1 MNKERAG
8 ELFIFSEVATWG
20 LFPVITVLSF
30 KAVPSM
36 ISLALSTFFS
46 SIFFLLIVLFRGK
59 LHELKNILLWKYV
72 LGIVLFIGVLFYAFY
87 FWGLTKT
94 TPGNAGLIGLFEI
107 FTSYLLFNLIRK
119 EHFSFESKIGA
130 ALMILGAIIVLA
142 PNFSSVNF
150 GDLFILIA
158 TFCAPLGNLFQ
169 QKAKTIASTEA
180 ILFLRSIIAT
190 PIIFLLAYAF
200 EQHLVM
206 SEVKESFLFLILN
219 GLIILGLSKMFW
231 LEGIARISVTKA
243 NALGSLAPLFTLLAA
258 WVFLHQA
265 PTLWQITSLVPLFLG
280 VLLLT
285 NNLKLK
291 YSYAQSN

>member
-87 FWGLTKT
+87 YFGLTKT

-107 FTSYLLFNLIRK
+107 FTSYLFFNLIRK

-130 ALMILGAIIVLA
+130 ALMILGAIIVLV

-150 GDLFILIA
+150 GDFFIIIA
-158 TFCAPLGNLFQ
+158 TFCAPLGNFLQ
-169 QKAKTIASTEA
+169 QKAKLISSTET

-190 PIIFLLAYAF
+190 PFLLLLAYVF
-200 EQHLVM
+200 GQHLQFFQIQ
-206 SEVKESFLFLILN
+206 ESFLFLALN
-219 GLIILGLSKMFW
+219 GFILFGLSKIFW
-231 LEGIARISVTKA
+231 LEGISRISVTKA
-243 NALGSLAPLFTLLAA
+243 NAISSLSPLLTLFVA
-258 WVFLHQA
+258 WLVLHQI
-265 PTLWQITSLVPLFLG
+265 PTIWQITSLIPFFFG

-285 NNLKLK
+285 NN
-291 YSYAQSN
+291 

>member
-1 MNKERAG
+1 
-8 ELFIFSEVATWG
+8 
-20 LFPVITVLSF
+20 
-30 KAVPSM
+30 
-36 ISLALSTFFS
+36 
-46 SIFFLLIVLFRGK
+46 
-59 LHELKNILLWKYV
+59 
-72 LGIVLFIGVLFYAFY
+72 
-87 FWGLTKT
+87 
-94 TPGNAGLIGLFEI
+94 
-107 FTSYLLFNLIRK
+107 
-119 EHFSFESKIGA
+119 
-130 ALMILGAIIVLA
+130 MILGAIIVLA

-180 ILFLRSIIAT
+180 ILFICSIIAT

-243 NALGSLAPLFTLLAA
+243 NALGSIAPLFTLLAA

-265 PTLWQITSLVPLFLG
+265 QTLWQITSLVPLFLG

-285 NNLKLK
+285 NN
-291 YSYAQSN
+291 

>member
-8 ELFIFSEVATWG
+8 ELFIFSEGATWG

-130 ALMILGAIIVLA
+130 TLMVLGAIIVLA

-169 QKAKTIASTEA
+169 QKAKTIAYTEA

-243 NALGSLAPLFTLLAA
+243 NAL
-258 WVFLHQA
+258 
-265 PTLWQITSLVPLFLG
+265 
-280 VLLLT
+280 
-285 NNLKLK
+285 
-291 YSYAQSN
+291 